1 MSTASPETS
10 PAQTAAAASPKQTAL
25 MKRLARMRE
34 HKDFEAAMAHVPP
47 SEETL
52 ETCARER
59 RRAAV
64 LLVLGAA
71 SVGNALRLSG
81 WLGQAF
87 FGAVG
92 VALAA
97 WGAKRLLA
105 AAARSSAYL
114 GQPLRKVPALVA
126 DRRSETD
133 LAWMGGRTTYHF
145 QLELDDGTSAEFKYP
160 GRGTQDELLVKGN
173 TGLAYLRG
181 DTLIAWKHIKV

>member
-34 HKDFEAAMAHVPP
+34 HKDFEAAMAHTPP
-47 SEETL
+47 TEEVL
-52 ETCARER
+52 E
-59 RRAAV
+59 RASKDSRGGGVMLALGV
-64 LLVLGAA
+64 LLGGNAVRHSSLLWQLFWGAIGATLVVLGARRFARGKAA
-71 SVGNALRLSG
+71 SGE
-81 WLGQAF
+81 
-87 FGAVG
+87 
-92 VALAA
+92 
-97 WGAKRLLA
+97 
-105 AAARSSAYL
+105 YL
-114 GQPLRKVPALVA
+114 KNPLRRVPALVA

-145 QLELDDGTSAEFKYP
+145 QLELDDGTSAEFRYP